1 MAEHDKVKGNNF
13 IVLFF
18 AMLSFVL
25 GGGCV
30 GVALHALITGS
41 DDIIDN
47 IQIFASVNLMVV
59 IIINL
64 LIAILFLSI
73 GLGLWFLR
81 GWSKTIL
88 SIISGLGVVIFPLK
102 GLILASS
109 LAGKHFKM
117 NTSDI
122 VAVIFS
128 ILGVILSVFILWFI
142 SRPEVILAFE
152 AREMDLIKAKIRSTE
167 EKIALGR
174 KRCSEGEI
182 SKAELSKLRSDCT
195 VEERLLRGK
204 IRHLEKLRL
213 SRERAIKEKSEK
225 REEKKKEKAAKKEE
239 KLAQKEE
246 EEAEKSEKKR
256 AKEEEEKEEK
266 KPEKIKKKKVKE
278 PEKAEKEEKEEIK
291 KKKVKEPERA
301 EEEKKEEVKKQKRVK
316 KTAEKKSGEVEKKDV
331 KKPEEVKKRR
341 RVKKVIKEESGEGSE
356 KT

>member
-1 MAEHDKVKGNNF
+1 MAEHDNVKSNNF
-13 IVLFF
+13 GVLFF
-18 AMLSFVL
+18 AMLTFVL

-47 IQIFASVNLMVV
+47 IQIFASINLMVV
-59 IIINL
+59 IIVNL
-64 LIAILFLSI
+64 LIAVLFLSI

-102 GLILASS
+102 GLILASA

-128 ILGVILSVFILWFI
+128 VLGVILSVLILWFI
-142 SRPEVILAFE
+142 SRPEVTLAFE
-152 AREMDLIKAKIRSTE
+152 AREMDLIKGKIRSTE

-225 REEKKKEKAAKKEE
+225 KEEKKKERAAKKEE

-246 EEAEKSEKKR
+246 EKAEKIEKKR
-256 AKEEEEKEEK
+256 AKEEKEKEEK
-266 KPEKIKKKKVKE
+266 KPEKLKKKKVKK
-278 PEKAEKEEKEEIK
+278 PEKAE
-291 KKKVKEPERA
+291 
-301 EEEKKEEVKKQKRVK
+301 EEEKEEVKKKKRAK
-316 KTAEKKSGEVEKKDV
+316 KTAEKKPGEGEKKDV
-331 KKPEEVKKRR
+331 KKPEEAKKRR
-341 RVKKVIKEESGEGSE
+341 RVKKVLKEETGEGSE
-356 KT
+356 NT